1 MIPLA
6 LHRLKMYEI
15 NNVRNKTYMIKN
27 NHNMHE
33 NSAFSGVQGIIFDCD
48 GVLFDSREVNRRYY
62 NELRFALDLPALS
75 EDELDYAHM
84 HTVSQALARIIPE
97 ERMPEMYMVRER
109 LKYHAFI
116 PYLTPAPG
124 LYELLDTLRS
134 RNIRCAVNTNRFDTM
149 ETILATF
156 DLRQYFFP
164 VITAAKVTFAKPHAE
179 GVHAILDAWGLEK
192 DGVRY
197 IGDSAVDEVTARNAQ
212 VDFWAYRNEQLL
224 ADMHVYDF
232 WDLRRRFLECD

>member
-1 MIPLA
+1 M
-6 LHRLKMYEI
+6 M
-15 NNVRNKTYMIKN
+15 MKN
-27 NHNMHE
+27 NR
-33 NSAFSGVQGIIFDCD
+33 SIYGDAALAGVQGIIFDCD

-62 NELRFALDLPALS
+62 NELRFALNLPALT

-84 HTVSQALARIIPE
+84 HTVAQALTRIIPE
-97 ERMPEMYMVRER
+97 ERMPEMYLVRER

-124 LYELLDTLRS
+124 VYELLDTLRS
-134 RNIRCAVNTNRFDTM
+134 RNIRCAVNTNRLDTM
-149 ETILATF
+149 ETILTTF

-179 GVHAILDAWGLEK
+179 GIHAILATWGVAK
-192 DGVRY
+192 SGVRY

-224 ADMHVYDF
+224 ADVHVHDF
-232 WDLRRRFLECD
+232 WDLRRRFLESALGSPRNPGRNGT